1 MSNSITTFKKYVPLL
16 DEVYRQAAVT
26 SVLDGSPELVREG
39 AAAGELVIPK
49 MAMSGLANYSRNGGY
64 ATGEVTLTN
73 ETVQCN
79 FDRGRMFSV
88 DALDD
93 AETAGVAF
101 GRLSGE
107 FIRAKVA
114 PELDAFRFATYCQK
128 TGIGT
133 ATPAALTTGAAVIT
147 ALRAAVTAMDNAE
160 VPFENRYLFING
172 GLLAL
177 VEDLDTTKSRAVL
190 ARFQQIIQV
199 PDTRFYT
206 KITQRD
212 GTTTGQTE
220 GGYVK
225 ADTGKAINFLVLHK
239 DALIQF
245 SKHITPKVIA
255 PEQNPDADSW
265 KFGYRHVAIADVYA
279 NKLGGVYLHAATA

>member
-26 SVLDGSPELVREG
+26 AVLDGSPELVREG

-49 MAMSGLANYSRNGGY
+49 MEMNGLAAYSRNGGY
-64 ATGEVTLTN
+64 AAGDVTLTN

-93 AETAGVAF
+93 EETAGVAF

-128 TGIGT
+128 SGIGA
-133 ATPAALTTGAAVIT
+133 ATPGALATGAAVVT
-147 ALRAAVTAMDNAE
+147 ALRAAVAAMDAAE

-177 VEDLDTTKSRAVL
+177 IEDLDATKSRAVMT
-190 ARFQQIIQV
+190 RFQQVIQV

-212 GTTTGQTE
+212 GTTVGQTD

-225 ADTGKAINFLVLHK
+225 ADDGKAINFLVLHK

-245 SKHITPKVIA
+245 SKHITPKVIP
-255 PEQNPDADSW
+255 PEQNPDADAW
-265 KFGYRHVAIADVYA
+265 KFGYRHVGIADVYA
-279 NKLGGVYLHAATA
+279 NKVSGVYLHAAA

>member
-16 DEVYRQAAVT
+16 DEVYAQASVT
-26 SVLDGSPELVREG
+26 SILDGSAELVREG
-39 AAAGELVIPK
+39 ANAGELIIPK
-49 MAMSGLANYSRNGGY
+49 ISMSGLGDYDRNSGY
-64 ATGEVTLTN
+64 TNGDVTLQN
-73 ETVQCN
+73 ETVACN

-88 DALDD
+88 DSLDD

-107 FIRAKVA
+107 FIRTKVA
-114 PELDAFRFATYCQK
+114 PELDAFRFATYAQK
-128 TGIGT
+128 TGISAAT
-133 ATPAALTTGAAVIT
+133 AASLTTGAAVIT
-147 ALRAAVTAMDNAE
+147 ALRTAISAMDASE
-160 VPFENRYLFING
+160 VPYENRILFING

-177 VEDLDTTKSRAVL
+177 VEDLDTTKSRAVMT
-190 ARFQQIIQV
+190 RFAQVVPV

-212 GTTTGQTE
+212 GTTTGQE
-220 GGYVK
+220 AGGFAK
-225 ADTGKAINFLVLHK
+225 ASDGVAINFMVIHK

-245 SKHITPKVIA
+245 TKHATPKVIP

-265 KFGYRHVAIADVYA
+265 KFGYRCVGIADVYA